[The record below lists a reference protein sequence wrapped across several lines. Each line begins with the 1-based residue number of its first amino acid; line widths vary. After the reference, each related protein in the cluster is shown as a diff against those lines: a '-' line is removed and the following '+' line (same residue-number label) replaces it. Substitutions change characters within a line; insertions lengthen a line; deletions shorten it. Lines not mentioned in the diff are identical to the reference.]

1 MAKQIKRF
9 WVRLAAMFITLYF
22 APLSNFIT
30 SLFGIKN
37 SGTANAAIDIVNTIY
52 CNSSDPSQAGRKNY
66 SCLNGGTDNQIYIT
80 GTEISCSCGSS
91 EHPKMVEI
99 VVCSDNKSWNAAKS
113 DWDHYYYWD
122 KTQDCT
128 PECNN
133 NQTRD
138 CSSTARY
145 CTQTCDNDTGR
156 WGSKQWGACKS
167 GYVMVSG
174 SCVASCYIANGD
186 GYEIQIAESSSS
198 SSSSQA

>member
-9 WVRLAAMFITLYF
+9 WVRLAAMFMTLYF

-37 SGTANAAIDIVNTIY
+37 SGTANAAIVNHII
-52 CNSSDPSQAGRKNY
+52 CNSSDPNQAGRKEY
-66 SCLNGGTDNQIYIT
+66 ECLDGGVNNKIYIT
-80 GTEISCSCGSS
+80 GNEVSCSCNSS

-128 PECNN
+128 PDCNN

-138 CSSTARY
+138 CSSTTQY
-145 CTQTCDNDTGR
+145 CTQTCNNDTGR
-156 WGSKQWGACKS
+156 WGSRQWGACKS

>member
-9 WVRLAAMFITLYF
+9 WVRLAAMFMTLYF
-22 APLSNFIT
+22 APLSNFI
-30 SLFGIKN
+30 SHLFGIKN
-37 SGTANAAIDIVNTIY
+37 SDANAAYVTIKCGEY
-52 CNSSDPSQAGRKNY
+52 GVGNHRTY
-66 SCLNGGTDNQIYIT
+66 SCLDGGDASKYYREN
-80 GTEISCSCGSS
+80 ERVSCNCNSS
-91 EHPKMVEI
+91 EHPEMVEI
-99 VVCSDNKSWNAAKS
+99 VECVDEKQWDAIKS
-113 DWDHYYYWD
+113 DWKHYFYWN
-122 KTQDCT
+122 KVQDCT

-138 CSSTARY
+138 CSSTTQY